1 MIIAISSS
9 SMKIKTNIFPD
20 KFYLNADY
28 VKSLLALKQDL
39 GVMMIPYCNKQNAKE
54 LLKRSDGLILSG
66 GFDISPCIYGE
77 KPKKLLGKTCK
88 KRDIFELDLL
98 ECALEIGLNVFGI
111 CRGMQL
117 INVFFGG
124 HLYQDLSYMKT
135 EQNHIQKEKP
145 SKASH
150 RVKII
155 ENSFLSAFLPKN
167 IWVNSFHHQAISSLG
182 ENLKICAKNKKIIEG
197 IELKESK
204 NLVFG
209 VQWHPEVMKD
219 QYSKLIFK
227 KFLENCCR
235 NEK

>member
-1 MIIAISSS
+1 M
-9 SMKIKTNIFPD
+9 
-20 KFYLNADY
+20 
-28 VKSLLALKQDL
+28 
-39 GVMMIPYCNKQNAKE
+39 
-54 LLKRSDGLILSG
+54 ILSG

-150 RVKII
+150 
-155 ENSFLSAFLPKN
+155 
-167 IWVNSFHHQAISSLG
+167 QAISSLG

-219 QYSKLIFK
+219 QYSKLIFE